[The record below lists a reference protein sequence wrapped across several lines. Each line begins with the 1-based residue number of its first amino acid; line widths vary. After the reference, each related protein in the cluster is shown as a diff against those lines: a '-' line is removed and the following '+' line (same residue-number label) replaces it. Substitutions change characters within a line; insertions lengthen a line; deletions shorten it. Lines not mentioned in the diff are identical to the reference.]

1 MRRVSLAMRASVGLL
16 TALLI
21 APSPG
26 SAEVPLVSRGQSGDP
41 WEAFRGGSED
51 YCLRPDDAYFAIVPS
66 QNEVEAVAR
75 LAHAPAV
82 ELSDGEAARLLEL
95 SVQQNGTAAAA
106 FLAVSRSNL
115 EAARQDVYQ
124 RRVGSWSGSDQE
136 ELDRLKAIA
145 DGPRL
150 AAFRPY
156 LLRSLGPGMPEDE
169 PRLDVIVCYGGV
181 AVLQTATG
189 SLERPPVRG
198 AVVVFL
204 EQAPKAVFV
213 EWWVGEP

>member
-1 MRRVSLAMRASVGLL
+1 MRTDARARAVSVSLLAVLL
-16 TALLI
+16 TF
-21 APSPG
+21 PSLG
-26 SAEVPLVSRGQSGDP
+26 SAEPPLAYSRQSGDP

-51 YCLRPDDAYFAIVPS
+51 YCLQPDDAYFATVPS
-66 QNEVEAVAR
+66 QSEVEAVAR
-75 LAHAPAV
+75 LTDAPAV
-82 ELSDGEAARLLEL
+82 ELSDGDAARLLGL

-106 FLAVSRSNL
+106 FLSVARRKL

-124 RRVGSWSGSDQE
+124 RRVGSWSRSDQE
-136 ELDRLKAIA
+136 ELDRLTAVA

-156 LLRSLGPGMPEDE
+156 LLRSLGPEMPEDE
-169 PRLDVIVCYGGV
+169 PWFEVIVCDGRV
-181 AVLQTATG
+181 AVKQTAPG
-189 SLERPPVRG
+189 NLERRPDRG

-213 EWWVGEP
+213 EWWVVKP

>member
-1 MRRVSLAMRASVGLL
+1 MRIVSRAMRASVGLL
-16 TALLI
+16 AAFLI

-26 SAEVPLVSRGQSGDP
+26 SAAVPLAYSKQSGDP
-41 WEAFRGGSED
+41 WEAFRSRSED
-51 YCLRPDDAYFAIVPS
+51 YCLQSDEAYFAIVSS

-75 LAHAPAV
+75 LADAPAV
-82 ELSDGEAARLLEL
+82 ELSDGDAARLLGL
-95 SVQQNGTAAAA
+95 SIQQNGTAAAA
-106 FLAVSRSNL
+106 FLSLSRSKL
-115 EAARQDVYQ
+115 EAVRQDVYQ
-124 RRVGSWSGSDQE
+124 RRVGSWSRSDQE
-136 ELDRLKAIA
+136 ELDRLTAVA

-169 PRLDVIVCYGGV
+169 PRLDVIACDGRV